1 VGGAGAE
8 RDDLVVIPNTGSGKE
23 RSDVNSLSHLYVAAH
38 LDEMLDRAAMER
50 LARKPAAKR
59 PNRIGA
65 AAKSVWS
72 FLSGPA
78 ERPMTLPTLT
88 NYPYRG

>member
-1 VGGAGAE
+1 MVPSNG
-8 RDDLVVIPNTGSGKE
+8 IGKE

-38 LDEMLDRAAMER
+38 QNEMLTLAANER
-50 LARKPAAKR
+50 LARTR
-59 PNRIGA
+59 TSTESRVSIGSA
-65 AAKSVWS
+65 LKNVWS

-78 ERPMTLPTLT
+78 DRPLNIPTLT